1 MIFSE
6 ALRKVLKEE
15 GGYVDDPLDS
25 GGATNRGVT
34 QNTYNLYRK
43 RKGLEQRP
51 VRQATMIETEEIY
64 HGIWKSC
71 KADKLPTGV
80 NVMHFD
86 FAVNAGNVRA
96 AKTLQAVLDVEQDGK
111 IGPVTLAAV
120 ALLPP
125 KEFITDYAEA
135 RRVFYNSLASRRPK
149 DKKFLRGWLLR
160 TNRCEST
167 ALKAL
172 EQSAP

>member
-1 MIFSE
+1 
-6 ALRKVLKEE
+6 
-15 GGYVDDPLDS
+15 
-25 GGATNRGVT
+25 
-34 QNTYNLYRK
+34 
-43 RKGLEQRP
+43 
-51 VRQATMIETEEIY
+51 MIETEEIY